1 MSFLKILVIGDVSTG
16 KTALV
21 NRLVNNTFSD
31 KYKATLGC
39 EFGLKTIEITG
50 KIIRVQLW
58 DLAGQ
63 DRLGGISRLYCRDA
77 NGALVVS
84 DISNERTIDRA
95 INWKSQVDDHVRMP
109 DGSRIPMV
117 LCVNKYDLCNPAEAM
132 SEAALQ
138 RIVVQ
143 NEFVSGFFTSAMS
156 SFNVE
161 NAFHKLVEEVLSRSS
176 PGLEDEQTSNARVA
190 RLSIPLFTDDRKKKP
205 QKCC

>member
-1 MSFLKILVIGDVSTG
+1 MGVHQNWVQVFGRNPLMWPLPFFGMTG
-16 KTALV
+16 KPVGDGVAWIASSNEGSL
-21 NRLVNNTFSD
+21 
-31 KYKATLGC
+31 
-39 EFGLKTIEITG
+39 
-50 KIIRVQLW
+50 
-58 DLAGQ
+58 
-63 DRLGGISRLYCRDA
+63 RLGGISRLYCRDA

-95 INWKSQVDDHVRMP
+95 ISWKSQVDDHVRMP

-143 NEFVSGFFTSAMS
+143 NEFASGFFTSAMS

-176 PGLEDEQTSNARVA
+176 PDIEDEPTSNTRVA
-190 RLSIPLFTDDRKKKP
+190 RLSIPLFTDDRKLKP